1 MSKANLP
8 TSVEI
13 LKPIPLIG
21 DPKNSATI
29 APINARVEQILSPLK
44 IKGIAAANLNFIKV
58 CNDVA

>member
-44 IKGIAAANLNFIKV
+44 IKGIAAANLNFINV
-58 CNDVA
+58 